1 MWVSN
6 ESAQPVEYNVL
17 YKIQI
22 QDGGLNKMADN
33 LGLSIPS
40 TWVSNERS
48 QQVEYNLLC
57 KIEI

>member
-22 QDGGLNKMADN
+22 QDGGLYKMADN
-33 LGLSIPS
+33 LGSFD
-40 TWVSNERS
+40 THVDGS